1 MCCYHLEDHQDC
13 ITSVNISPDTEM
25 IAVSNENSTIYLYK
39 LSENTTINE
48 KKYQK
53 ISNRKTQN
61 ENKPNF
67 QELVGGHSSTVFK
80 AKFTHDSKY
89 LLSCGDDNTACLW
102 NVNKTKEN
110 LENKE

>member
-39 LSENTTINE
+39 LSENTTIDD

-53 ISNRKTQN
+53 ISKIMKIMKIIKTI
-61 ENKPNF
+61 KIII
-67 QELVGGHSSTVFK
+67 
-80 AKFTHDSKY
+80 
-89 LLSCGDDNTACLW
+89 
-102 NVNKTKEN
+102 
-110 LENKE
+110 